1 MYNAFTF
8 KVKGVNISELS
19 NEDTQLFVEK
29 IMILIRHLNKINQP
43 YNIIALNH
51 SIHIIPRQIETNI
64 DKGKFGFCPAMVE
77 LFGVF
82 IVKDQFSWNHYK

>member
-29 IMILIRHLNKINQP
+29 IMILIRHLNKIN
-43 YNIIALNH
+43 
-51 SIHIIPRQIETNI
+51 
-64 DKGKFGFCPAMVE
+64 
-77 LFGVF
+77 
-82 IVKDQFSWNHYK
+82 